1 MHNPWVSPFSYLAIS
16 SPPPLTAAVMV
27 HTTELLFRSHLSPLL
42 LLAHLPYALFAHL
55 LSHSLILIHL
65 PPSLCQLPSAPNFD
79 CFDASQGPGVCSFG
93 IAVFMPC
100 YSNDFE
106 GFQPSLSYVYRAPQ
120 SGSLP
125 GISTERKSV
134 LSAFCEKHS
143 SPQVPWGQLAR
154 GFWPGAMELSSL
166 PGRFGGVVVL
176 SSGRHLRFVF
186 FGVSPGCHQVVV
198 AGGKHIP
205 LRAGRATILR
215 AMSGSVPKRFAMP
228 RCPTPAPINA
238 ISRCLARPGPRT
250 LTMHIM
256 SISAETGRSLAKKQ
270 SYCTP
275 TAHETGRLSLASQQS
290 TRAKGGLPIQQR
302 GGVRSTV

>member
-134 LSAFCEKHS
+134 LDDIYNTCGKAA
-143 SPQVPWGQLAR
+143 SPQIRGGQLQKDVGRMPSSRLRCLAASEGFAR
-154 GFWPGAMELSSL
+154 L
-166 PGRFGGVVVL
+166 P
-176 SSGRHLRFVF
+176 SGRHGRWRERFTLR
-186 FGVSPGCHQVVV
+186 GARVVILDV
-198 AGGKHIP
+198 NQGGIGIVTGYGSCSAWGHLQLSTGTP
-205 LRAGRATILR
+205 L
-215 AMSGSVPKRFAMP
+215 P
-228 RCPTPAPINA
+228 
-238 ISRCLARPGPRT
+238 
-250 LTMHIM
+250 
-256 SISAETGRSLAKKQ
+256 
-270 SYCTP
+270 
-275 TAHETGRLSLASQQS
+275 RLS
-290 TRAKGGLPIQQR
+290 T
-302 GGVRSTV
+302 

>member
-27 HTTELLFRSHLSPLL
+27 HTTELLFRSHLSPSL

-134 LSAFCEKHS
+134 LDDIYNTCGRPRRPRYAEASSRRMSA
-143 SPQVPWGQLAR
+143 
-154 GFWPGAMELSSL
+154 
-166 PGRFGGVVVL
+166 
-176 SSGRHLRFVF
+176 
-186 FGVSPGCHQVVV
+186 GCHQVVF
-198 AGGKHIP
+198 ATWP
-205 LRAGRATILR
+205 LRTASPGCHWVVMADGENGSPCAGH
-215 AMSGSVPKRFAMP
+215 GW
-228 RCPTPAPINA
+228 
-238 ISRCLARPGPRT
+238 
-250 LTMHIM
+250 
-256 SISAETGRSLAKKQ
+256 
-270 SYCTP
+270 
-275 TAHETGRLSLASQQS
+275 
-290 TRAKGGLPIQQR
+290 
-302 GGVRSTV
+302 